1 MILDLLTLPVF
12 GPARLVHWLAT
23 TVAEEADRESLD
35 EGRVRGELVELQQ
48 AYDAGVI
55 DETEYD
61 RQEQTLLERLSGI
74 RQLMRAR
81 AGLDDA
87 A

>member
-1 MILDLLTLPVF
+1 MLTLPVL
-12 GPARLVHWLAT
+12 GPARLLHWLAT

-35 EGRVRGELVELQQ
+35 EGRVRGELLELQE

-74 RQLMRAR
+74 RQSMRAR